1 MVICQRMQNI
11 QFHPYTSTKRALLI
25 EKQCSFN
32 VKVPIALEY
41 TKSPIPNDC
50 IYA

>member
-1 MVICQRMQNI
+1 MVICQHIQNI
-11 QFHPYTSTKRALLI
+11 QFHPCISTKRALLI
-25 EKQCSFN
+25 EKQCSFT
-32 VKVPIALEY
+32 VKFSIVLEY